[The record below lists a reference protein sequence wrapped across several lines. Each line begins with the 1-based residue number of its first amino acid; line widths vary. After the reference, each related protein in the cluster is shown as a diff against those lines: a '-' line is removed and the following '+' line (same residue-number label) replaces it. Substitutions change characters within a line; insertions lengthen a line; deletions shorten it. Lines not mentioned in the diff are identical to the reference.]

1 MRTFAVVNQKGGCGK
16 TTTAINLSA
25 VFARRGLR
33 TLLVD
38 MDPQSH
44 CAIGLGVPE
53 KSIDRDLGEAL
64 LRAGS
69 DRFDPDEFVW
79 EVARNL
85 DLIPSTIRLAA
96 LEAPGGGLHQLA
108 DRDRRLARLL
118 ERYAG
123 RYDRCL
129 VDCPPTIGLLTFNAL
144 RAVREALI
152 PVETGFFALRG
163 ADRQWRTI
171 RQLVERIGRPIA
183 CHLVPTLHREASLL
197 SGEILN
203 ELRQQFAGQVLPV
216 VIHEEEVVREAT
228 SFGQPVIEYAPQSR
242 SARDF
247 DELADWLEDHAPP
260 PLVQI
265 EVAAAGRSPAEL
277 GSQAAQ
283 STSAEQ
289 GTPRLVQGRAAELVR
304 LVKEMQMR
312 SAAGH
317 PQMTPGTKHQIPQ
330 ATTQPVTSETVAHQ
344 SVSPETVAPQ
354 SVFEAG
360 IEAEVIGP
368 GTTEGEAQRFGAHP
382 TPQGVRF
389 TQPGDRSHLFFVAGE
404 FNRWSA
410 TATPLRYDVGLG
422 AHEALVQIPPG
433 RYQYRL
439 VINGTWL
446 ADPYNQQKRLNE
458 YGEPNSLLVVPS
470 SPDVP

>member
-53 KSIDRDLGEAL
+53 KSISRDLGEAL

-69 DRFDPDEFVW
+69 DRFDPDEFIW
-79 EVARNL
+79 EVAGNL

-96 LEAPGGGLHQLA
+96 LEAPGGGLHQLP
-108 DRDRRLARLL
+108 DRDRRLSRLL
-118 ERYAG
+118 EQYAG

-144 RAVREALI
+144 RAVRETLI

-163 ADRQWRTI
+163 ADRQLRTI

-183 CHLVPTLHREASLL
+183 CHLVPTLHREASSL

-203 ELRQQFAGQVLPV
+203 ELRRQFAGQVLPV
-216 VIHEEEVVREAT
+216 VIHEDEVVREAA

-242 SARDF
+242 AARDF
-247 DELADWLEDHAPP
+247 GELADWLEDHAPP

-265 EVAAAGRSPAEL
+265 EVAAAVRSPADP
-277 GSQAAQ
+277 GSQTAAP
-283 STSAEQ
+283 TSPEQ
-289 GTPRLVQGRAAELVR
+289 GTPRLDQGRAAELVR

-312 SAAGH
+312 SAAPFPKTPREKK
-317 PQMTPGTKHQIPQ
+317 PQTPQ
-330 ATTQPVTSETVAHQ
+330 ATTQPVTC
-344 SVSPETVAPQ
+344 ETVAPQ
-354 SVFEAG
+354 SVPRAG
-360 IEAEVIGP
+360 VGVEGIRP
-368 GTTEGEAQRFGAHP
+368 GTTAGEAQRFGAHP
-382 TPQGVRF
+382 TQRGVRF
-389 TQPGDRSHLFFVAGE
+389 TQPGDRSHLFSVAGE
-404 FNRWSA
+404 FNRWST

-422 AHEALVQIPPG
+422 AHEAFVRIPPG

-439 VINGTWL
+439 VVNGTWL
-446 ADPYNQQKRLNE
+446 VDPYNQQQRLNE